1 MSYKIYAFFDLR
13 SYLRNVHTP
22 KLQIFPQSWQSR
34 PKVHDFDVINS
45 ATNAQFWITSA
56 EGVCAA
62 SQGELSLKKRGGT
75 VDSAR
80 PE

>member
-1 MSYKIYAFFDLR
+1 MPYALSAFFDLR

-45 ATNAQFWITSA
+45 ATNAQFWITPA
-56 EGVCAA
+56 EGVV
-62 SQGELSLKKRGGT
+62 QLRR
-75 VDSAR
+75 VNY
-80 PE
+80 P